1 MLFLKKKIELHI
13 LVWHV
18 ADAEIKHLPSL
29 RLQNL
34 QGKGAIPEAMAMK
47 DLTLGEMEQT
57 NGPRLGEFGCEGVR
71 EEVAFRYAQH

>member
-18 ADAEIKHLPSL
+18 ADAEIKHLPSP

-34 QGKGAIPEAMAMK
+34 QGKGTIPEAMAMQAVGV
-47 DLTLGEMEQT
+47 TEQT

-71 EEVAFRYAQH
+71 EEVAFRYVQH